1 MAQVFPAAF
10 AAAACPRSLPIWLL
24 ALLLAGAV
32 ASGRAEAGGPVRPDL
47 RYGPIPTT
55 ISPEAQAVLK
65 SATAR
70 AGTPAGGITAAGVQA
85 YRLQEAKTLQPY
97 TDALREQWTAS
108 VEKSEIGGVPVQ
120 VVTPRKLLSEDRAGI
135 YLHGGAYVLGAPFT
149 KIPAVL
155 ASELGM
161 RVYCVDY
168 RLAPENPFP
177 AGLEDAL
184 AVFRSLL
191 ARFGPGRLVVFG
203 DSAGGG
209 LALATLLKAGEL
221 GLAMPAAVA
230 LISPWCDLTRSG
242 DSFDT
247 LGGWDPLLQYY
258 ELDLA
263 EAARV
268 YAGGR
273 DLKSPLL
280 SPLYAESWKG
290 FPPVLISTGTRDL
303 LQSLAARLRRE
314 LARGGVDVRLNLW
327 EGMWHVF
334 EAYPVPEADESLK
347 EVAAFLRVRMATGGS
362 AISSKK

>member
-1 MAQVFPAAF
+1 MSPLSLLIGLVAF
-10 AAAACPRSLPIWLL
+10 
-24 ALLLAGAV
+24 LLLGPI
-32 ASGRAEAGGPVRPDL
+32 ASGAGGGDAPFRPEL

-65 SATAR
+65 NATAR
-70 AGTPAGGITAAGVQA
+70 AGTPAGGLTAAGVQA
-85 YRLQEAKTLQPY
+85 FRIQQAKTLQPY
-97 TDALREQWTAS
+97 TDLLRQQWTAS
-108 VEKSEIGGVPVQ
+108 VEKAEIAGVAVL
-120 VVTPRKLLSEDRAGI
+120 VVTPKKLVAEDRAGI
-135 YLHGGAYVLGAPFT
+135 YLHGGAYILGDPFT

-155 ASELGM
+155 AAELGI

-168 RLAPENPFP
+168 RLAPDHPFP
-177 AGLEDAL
+177 AGLEDSV
-184 AVFRSLL
+184 AVYRSLV
-191 ARFGPGRLVVFG
+191 ARFGPERLVVFG

-209 LALATLLKAGEL
+209 LTLAMLLKNAEL

-230 LISPWCDLTRSG
+230 LFSPWCDLTRSG

-247 LGGWDPLLQYY
+247 LAGWDPLLQYY

-268 YAGGR
+268 YAGGQ

-280 SPLYAESWKG
+280 SPLYAGTWKG
-290 FPPVLISTGTRDL
+290 FPPTLISTGTRDL
-303 LQSLAARLRRE
+303 FQSLCARLRRE
-314 LARGGVDVRLNLW
+314 LVRAGVDVRLNLW

-347 EVAAFLRVRMATGGS
+347 EVAAFLRARMASGPR
-362 AISSKK
+362 

>member
-1 MAQVFPAAF
+1 MSIARQLQ
-10 AAAACPRSLPIWLL
+10 SELQ
-24 ALLLAGAV
+24 
-32 ASGRAEAGGPVRPDL
+32 AGGLYR
-47 RYGPIPTT
+47 
-55 ISPEAQAVLK
+55 VL
-65 SATAR
+65 
-70 AGTPAGGITAAGVQA
+70 
-85 YRLQEAKTLQPY
+85 
-97 TDALREQWTAS
+97 
-108 VEKSEIGGVPVQ
+108 
-120 VVTPRKLLSEDRAGI
+120 
-135 YLHGGAYVLGAPFT
+135 
-149 KIPAVL
+149 
-155 ASELGM
+155 
-161 RVYCVDY
+161 
-168 RLAPENPFP
+168 
-177 AGLEDAL
+177 
-184 AVFRSLL
+184 
-191 ARFGPGRLVVFG
+191 
-203 DSAGGG
+203 
-209 LALATLLKAGEL
+209 
-221 GLAMPAAVA
+221 
-230 LISPWCDLTRSG
+230 LTRSG